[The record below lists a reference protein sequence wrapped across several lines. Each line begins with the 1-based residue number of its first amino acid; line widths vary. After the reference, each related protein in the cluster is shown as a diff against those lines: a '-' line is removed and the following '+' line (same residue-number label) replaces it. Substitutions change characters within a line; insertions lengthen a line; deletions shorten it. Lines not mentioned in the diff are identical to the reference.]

1 MTNLNLKF
9 ATSRQDFFVTLSQRV
24 SAYFKTNK
32 IERTANAEMII
43 KTIFMFTL
51 YFLPYGLMLSGMFT
65 SGLALAALCA
75 VMGLGK
81 AGIGLSVMHDA
92 NHGAYSTK
100 PWINT
105 LMGLSLNVVGGHA
118 FNWKIQHNVL
128 HHTYTN
134 VHEVDEDISPRGV
147 LRMSPS
153 SQWRPMHK
161 YQHLYAWFFYGLM
174 TFVWIVIKDYY
185 RLTKYYKEGLL
196 KKQKSSLRK
205 EWIALIVTKVAYFSY
220 TFVIPMVLL
229 PVSFWQVLVGFVI
242 MHYVAGFILAI
253 IFQPAHVI
261 EGTEYPLPD
270 DQNNLENN
278 WAIHQLHTTT
288 NFGHKEK
295 LFSWY
300 VGGLN
305 YQVEHHLFP
314 NICHVHYR
322 EIAKIVQQTT
332 KEFGLP
338 YKSKDTF
345 FQAVQAHAQQLKMLG
360 VKPVETEVIEPKA
373 VFA

>member
-1 MTNLNLKF
+1 MINLNLKF
-9 ATSRQDFFVTLSQRV
+9 AAKQQDFFGTLSQRV
-24 SAYFKTNK
+24 NSYFKSNN
-32 IERTANAEMII
+32 IERTANTEMVI
-43 KTIFMFTL
+43 KTIFMFSL
-51 YFLPYGLMLSGMFT
+51 YFFPYALLLSGMFT
-65 SGLALAALCA
+65 AAWVMAGLCV

-92 NHGAYSTK
+92 NHGAYSNK
-100 PWINT
+100 KWVNT
-105 LMGLSLNVVGGHA
+105 LFGMSLNLIGGTA

-128 HHTYTN
+128 HHTFTN

-147 LRMSPS
+147 IRMAPAST
-153 SQWRPMHK
+153 WRPIHQ
-161 YQHLYAWFFYGLM
+161 YQHLYAWFLYGLM

-185 RLTKYYKEGLL
+185 RLTKYYNEGLV
-196 KKQKSSLRK
+196 KKQKGSIAV
-205 EWIALIVTKVAYFSY
+205 EWVVLLFTKLFYLSY
-220 TFVIPMVLL
+220 MFVIPMVLL
-229 PVSFWQVLVGFVI
+229 PVSFWQVLVGFLI
-242 MHYVAGFILAI
+242 MHYVAGFILAV

-261 EGTEYPLPD
+261 EGTEYPMPD
-270 DQNNLENN
+270 ENGNLENN

-322 EIAKIVQQTT
+322 EIAKIVEQTT
-332 KEFGLP
+332 KEFNLP
-338 YKSKDTF
+338 YKSKETF
-345 FQAVQAHAQQLKMLG
+345 FEAIGAHAKQLKMLG
-360 VKPVETEVIEPKA
+360 RKPETIPAKVA
-373 VFA
+373 LA

>member
-1 MTNLNLKF
+1 MNLNIKF
-9 ATSRQDFFVTLSQRV
+9 AAKQQDFFSTLSQRV
-24 SAYFKTNK
+24 NAYFKSNN
-32 IERTANAEMII
+32 IERTANAEMVF
-43 KTIFMFTL
+43 KTIFMFLL
-51 YFLPYGLMLSGMFT
+51 YFTPYLLIVTGSFSAGWMA
-65 SGLALAALCA
+65 LALCV
-75 VMGLGK
+75 VMGFGK

-92 NHGAYSTK
+92 NHGAYSGK
-100 PWINT
+100 SWVNT
-105 LMGLSLNVVGGHA
+105 LIGFSLNVIGGHA

-134 VHEVDEDISPRGV
+134 VHDIDEDISPRGV
-147 LRMSPS
+147 LRMAPS
-153 SQWRPMHK
+153 SKWRPMHQ
-161 YQHLYAWFFYGLM
+161 YQHLYAWFLYGLM

-185 RLTKYYKEGLL
+185 RLTKYEREGLV
-196 KKQKSSLRK
+196 KKQKSTVVT
-205 EWIALIVTKVAYFSY
+205 EWIIMMITKVVYYGYVLVLPLIV
-220 TFVIPMVLL
+220 L
-229 PVSFWQVLVGFVI
+229 PYAWWQVLIGFLI

-261 EGTEYPLPD
+261 EGTEYPVVD
-270 DQNNLENN
+270 HHGNLENN

-288 NFGHKEK
+288 NFGHREK

-314 NICHVHYR
+314 SICHVHYR

-345 FQAVQAHAQQLKMLG
+345 FEALQAHAQQLKMLG
-360 VKPVETEVIEPKA
+360 EKPVELTVPKA
-373 VFA
+373 ALA